1 MAKFDEL
8 RILQLAEAIADEV
21 WKQVGAWQIFARD
34 VVGGQL
40 ARAVDSIGANI
51 AESFGR
57 YHFGE
62 KLQFL
67 YYARGSLFESKY
79 WVNRALK
86 RDLMREEVAKQH
98 SEQLTD
104 LARQLNSFAAGLKT
118 VKQSPKV
125 KSFREESAHYAVAPQ
140 HTDEVALFD
149 TEQLNWLQS
158 SYDIHLEK
166 LESWGV
172 AITNHYLPITNY

>member
-21 WKQVGAWQIFARD
+21 WKQVGTWQSFARD

-40 ARAVDSIGANI
+40 IRAVDSIGANI
-51 AESFGR
+51 AESCGR

-79 WVNRALK
+79 WINRALK
-86 RDLMREEVAKQH
+86 RELMREDTAKQN

-104 LARQLNSFAAGLKT
+104 LARQLNHFASGLKT
-118 VKQSPKV
+118 VKQSSKPRSV
-125 KSFREESAHYAVAPQ
+125 REESATYTIESQDH
-140 HTDEVALFD
+140 DEESLFNS
-149 TEQLNWLQS
+149 EQLTWLLGL
-158 SYDIHLEK
+158 YDIRIEK
-166 LESWGV
+166 LESWG
-172 AITNHYLPITNY
+172 ITTTNY